1 LLHLCLPRVCGCSS
15 IDVIFSL
22 GHSNGASHQGVAFLL
37 PAAAP
42 SFLSRHGLLPTR
54 SCSPGLRT
62 GE

>member
-1 LLHLCLPRVCGCSS
+1 VCGCGS

-22 GHSNGASHQGVAFLL
+22 EHSHGAFHQGVAFFFH
-37 PAAAP
+37 AAAP

-54 SCSPGLRT
+54 CCSPGLRT